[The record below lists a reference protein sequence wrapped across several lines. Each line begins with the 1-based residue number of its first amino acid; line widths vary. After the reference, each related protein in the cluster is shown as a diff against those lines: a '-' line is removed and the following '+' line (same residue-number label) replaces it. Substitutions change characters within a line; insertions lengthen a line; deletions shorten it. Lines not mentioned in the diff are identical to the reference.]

1 MLLNFGSELLP
12 NDVMLYPELELLCK
26 SVASII
32 LRRHS
37 FFFFSVGKLMGA
49 RSRKSCFSQSL
60 SLTSGSVGVFTSAL
74 AKLFL
79 LRYEELYVH
88 LFQH

>member
-1 MLLNFGSELLP
+1 MQICGKHNPSEALF
-12 NDVMLYPELELLCK
+12 
-26 SVASII
+26 
-32 LRRHS
+32 